1 MAPEIIDPARFGH
14 PQFSRTP
21 ASDVYAFGC
30 VCLELYT
37 GRPPFPELSEPAA
50 MFRVLDGDRP
60 AKPSSEPAIS
70 DALWQYITGYWSE
83 NSAKRPTTD
92 VVVQDMAFNYVSW
105 LATRFAISAQS
116 KDSPEEY
123 ATPEQSI
130 FHPDEGML
138 RHFFRTES
146 SQEPYRC

>member
-1 MAPEIIDPARFGH
+1 SIRWMAPEIIDPARFGH

-21 ASDVYAFGC
+21 ASDVYAFGFFSSHSSFIFFI
-30 VCLELYT
+30 LTYTRQLYT

-92 VVVQDMAFNYVSW
+92 VVVQDM
-105 LATRFAISAQS
+105 
-116 KDSPEEY
+116 
-123 ATPEQSI
+123 
-130 FHPDEGML
+130 
-138 RHFFRTES
+138 
-146 SQEPYRC
+146 